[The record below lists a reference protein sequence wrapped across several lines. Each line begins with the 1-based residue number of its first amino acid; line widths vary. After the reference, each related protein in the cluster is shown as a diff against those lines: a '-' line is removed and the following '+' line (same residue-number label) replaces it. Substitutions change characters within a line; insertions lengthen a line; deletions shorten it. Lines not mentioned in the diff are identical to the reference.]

1 MEEIT
6 KCLGHCPLQRGGGG
20 EGQELVRARD
30 HRDHGGGRAHPADLP
45 ARDAEDLAGGTDLD
59 RAVGHAGEGAQGTM
73 GLPVKPHLLPDL
85 VADGDQ
91 IVRHA
96 QRGQQGE
103 LGLARDRACR
113 VQGIIEDQRP
123 GARRDRGLDGGNID
137 AQGGAQVIGITGAPG
152 VGKSTTVDALIKLLR
167 ERDFSVAVLAV
178 DPSSPISGGALL
190 GDRIRLTDHFTD
202 SKVFI
207 RSLATRGHLGG
218 LSASTKAVLQIT
230 QSAKFDYIIVET
242 VGVGQSEV
250 EVMRVVDT
258 VLVVLAP
265 GMGDG
270 IQASKA
276 GLLEIGDIYLV
287 NKSDREGAKQTA
299 QDISRSIEMSPP
311 KTVAGKPWIPPVLLG
326 AMQNGSGVV
335 ELMAEI
341 EKHRNG

>member
-1 MEEIT
+1 MSQIDNTELLNQVRNGDRQALAKAITVIENTGIPFEI
-6 KCLGHCPLQRGGGG
+6 
-20 EGQELVRARD
+20 
-30 HRDHGGGRAHPADLP
+30 
-45 ARDAEDLAGGTDLD
+45 AEIA
-59 RAVGHAGEGAQGTM
+59 
-73 GLPVKPHLLPDL
+73 
-85 VADGDQ
+85 
-91 IVRHA
+91 
-96 QRGQQGE
+96 
-103 LGLARDRACR
+103 
-113 VQGIIEDQRP
+113 
-123 GARRDRGLDGGNID
+123 
-137 AQGGAQVIGITGAPG
+137 GAQVLGITGAPG

-167 ERDFSVAVLAV
+167 ERNFSVAVLAV

-218 LSASTKAVLQIT
+218 LSASTKAVLQLVKT
-230 QSAKFDYIIVET
+230 AKFDFIIVET

-287 NKSDREGAKQTA
+287 NKSDREGADQTA

-326 AMQNGSGVV
+326 AMQNGTGVV
-335 ELMAEI
+335 ELMDGI
-341 EKHRNG
+341 ERHRNG

>member
-1 MEEIT
+1 MSQIDNT
-6 KCLGHCPLQRGGGG
+6 
-20 EGQELVRARD
+20 ELLNQVR
-30 HRDHGGGRAHPADLP
+30 
-45 ARDAEDLAGGTDLD
+45 
-59 RAVGHAGEGAQGTM
+59 
-73 GLPVKPHLLPDL
+73 
-85 VADGDQ
+85 DGDRQ
-91 IVRHA
+91 A
-96 QRGQQGE
+96 
-103 LGLARDRACR
+103 LAKAIT
-113 VQGIIEDQRP
+113 VIENTGIPFEIAEST
-123 GARRDRGLDGGNID
+123 
-137 AQGGAQVIGITGAPG
+137 GAQVLGITGAPG

-167 ERDFSVAVLAV
+167 ERNFSVAVLAV

-218 LSASTKAVLQIT
+218 LSASTKAVLQLVKA
-230 QSAKFDYIIVET
+230 AKFDFIIVET

-287 NKSDREGAKQTA
+287 NKSDREGADQTA

-326 AMQNGSGVV
+326 AMQNGTGVV
-335 ELMAEI
+335 ELMAEV
-341 EKHRNG
+341 ERHRNG

>member
-1 MEEIT
+1 MSQSDNTELLSQVRNGDRQALAKAIT
-6 KCLGHCPLQRGGGG
+6 VI
-20 EGQELVRARD
+20 ENA
-30 HRDHGGGRAHPADLP
+30 
-45 ARDAEDLAGGTDLD
+45 
-59 RAVGHAGEGAQGTM
+59 
-73 GLPVKPHLLPDL
+73 GLPFEINES
-85 VADGDQ
+85 A
-91 IVRHA
+91 
-96 QRGQQGE
+96 
-103 LGLARDRACR
+103 
-113 VQGIIEDQRP
+113 
-123 GARRDRGLDGGNID
+123 
-137 AQGGAQVIGITGAPG
+137 GAQVIGITGAPG

-167 ERDFSVAVLAV
+167 ERNFSVAVLAV

-218 LSASTKAVLQIT
+218 LSASTKAVLQLVKT
-230 QSAKFDYIIVET
+230 AKFDFIIVET

-287 NKSDREGAKQTA
+287 NKSDREGADQTA

-326 AMQNGSGVV
+326 AMQNGTGVV
-335 ELMAEI
+335 ELMDGI
-341 EKHRNG
+341 ERHRNG

>member
-1 MEEIT
+1 MSQIDNT
-6 KCLGHCPLQRGGGG
+6 
-20 EGQELVRARD
+20 ELLNQVR
-30 HRDHGGGRAHPADLP
+30 
-45 ARDAEDLAGGTDLD
+45 
-59 RAVGHAGEGAQGTM
+59 
-73 GLPVKPHLLPDL
+73 
-85 VADGDQ
+85 DGDRQ
-91 IVRHA
+91 A
-96 QRGQQGE
+96 
-103 LGLARDRACR
+103 LAKAIT
-113 VQGIIEDQRP
+113 VIENTGIPFEIAEST
-123 GARRDRGLDGGNID
+123 
-137 AQGGAQVIGITGAPG
+137 GAQVLGITGAPG

-167 ERDFSVAVLAV
+167 ERNFSVAVLAV

-218 LSASTKAVLQIT
+218 LSASTKAVLQLVKT
-230 QSAKFDYIIVET
+230 AKFDFIIVET

-287 NKSDREGAKQTA
+287 NKSDREGADQTA

-311 KTVAGKPWIPPVLLG
+311 KTVAGKPWIPPVLQG
-326 AMQNGSGVV
+326 AMQNGTGVV
-335 ELMAEI
+335 ELMDGI
-341 EKHRNG
+341 ERHRNG

>member
-1 MEEIT
+1 MSQSDYTELLSQVRNGDRQALAKAIT
-6 KCLGHCPLQRGGGG
+6 
-20 EGQELVRARD
+20 
-30 HRDHGGGRAHPADLP
+30 
-45 ARDAEDLAGGTDLD
+45 
-59 RAVGHAGEGAQGTM
+59 
-73 GLPVKPHLLPDL
+73 
-85 VADGDQ
+85 
-91 IVRHA
+91 
-96 QRGQQGE
+96 
-103 LGLARDRACR
+103 
-113 VQGIIEDQRP
+113 IIENSGQPFEIEDK
-123 GARRDRGLDGGNID
+123 A
-137 AQGGAQVIGITGAPG
+137 GAQVIGITGAPG

-167 ERDFSVAVLAV
+167 ERNFSVAVLAV

-202 SKVFI
+202 PGVFI

-218 LSASTKAVLQIT
+218 LSVSTKAVLKLV
-230 QSAKFDYIIVET
+230 QSAKFDFIIVET

-258 VLVVLAP
+258 VVVVLAP

-276 GLLEIGDIYLV
+276 GLLEIGDIYLI
-287 NKSDREGAKQTA
+287 NKSDREGAKETA
-299 QDISRSIEMSPP
+299 ADIERSISMSMP

-326 AMQNGSGVV
+326 AMQNGTGVS

>member
-1 MEEIT
+1 MSQADHTELLSQVRNGARQALAKAIT
-6 KCLGHCPLQRGGGG
+6 
-20 EGQELVRARD
+20 
-30 HRDHGGGRAHPADLP
+30 
-45 ARDAEDLAGGTDLD
+45 
-59 RAVGHAGEGAQGTM
+59 
-73 GLPVKPHLLPDL
+73 
-85 VADGDQ
+85 
-91 IVRHA
+91 
-96 QRGQQGE
+96 
-103 LGLARDRACR
+103 
-113 VQGIIEDQRP
+113 IIENT
-123 GARRDRGLDGGNID
+123 GTAFNID

-167 ERDFSVAVLAV
+167 ERDYSVAILAV

>member
-1 MEEIT
+1 LAKAIT
-6 KCLGHCPLQRGGGG
+6 II
-20 EGQELVRARD
+20 EN
-30 HRDHGGGRAHPADLP
+30 
-45 ARDAEDLAGGTDLD
+45 T
-59 RAVGHAGEGAQGTM
+59 
-73 GLPVKPHLLPDL
+73 GLPF
-85 VADGDQ
+85 
-91 IVRHA
+91 
-96 QRGQQGE
+96 E
-103 LGLARDRACR
+103 
-113 VQGIIEDQRP
+113 IEDNA
-123 GARRDRGLDGGNID
+123 GT
-137 AQGGAQVIGITGAPG
+137 QVIGITGAPG

-167 ERDFSVAVLAV
+167 ERNFSVAVLAV

-202 SKVFI
+202 PGVFI

-218 LSASTKAVLQIT
+218 LSVSTKAVLQLT
-230 QSAKFDYIIVET
+230 QSAKFDFIIVET

-258 VLVVLAP
+258 VAVVLAP

-276 GLLEIGDIYLV
+276 GLLEIGDIYLI
-287 NKSDREGAKQTA
+287 NKSDREGAKETA
-299 QDISRSIEMSPP
+299 ADIERSISMSMP

-326 AMQNGSGVV
+326 AMQNGTGVI

>member
-1 MEEIT
+1 MSQTNHTELLSQVRNGDRQALAKAITVIENTGQPFEIE
-6 KCLGHCPLQRGGGG
+6 KI
-20 EGQELVRARD
+20 EG
-30 HRDHGGGRAHPADLP
+30 
-45 ARDAEDLAGGTDLD
+45 T
-59 RAVGHAGEGAQGTM
+59 
-73 GLPVKPHLLPDL
+73 
-85 VADGDQ
+85 
-91 IVRHA
+91 
-96 QRGQQGE
+96 
-103 LGLARDRACR
+103 
-113 VQGIIEDQRP
+113 
-123 GARRDRGLDGGNID
+123 
-137 AQGGAQVIGITGAPG
+137 QVIGLTGAPG

-167 ERDFSVAVLAV
+167 ERNFSVAVLAV

-202 SKVFI
+202 SNVFI

-218 LSASTKAVLQIT
+218 LSASTKAVLELT
-230 QSAKFDYIIVET
+230 KYAKFDFIIVET

-258 VLVVLAP
+258 VVVVLAP

-287 NKSDREGAKQTA
+287 NKSDRDGAKQTA

-326 AMQNGSGVV
+326 AMQNGTGVV
-335 ELMAEI
+335 ELMDEI
-341 EKHRNG
+341 ERHKNG

>member
-1 MEEIT
+1 MSQTDHSELLSQVRNGDRQALAKAIT
-6 KCLGHCPLQRGGGG
+6 IIENTGVAF
-20 EGQELVRARD
+20 EM
-30 HRDHGGGRAHPADLP
+30 PADS
-45 ARDAEDLAGGTDLD
+45 G
-59 RAVGHAGEGAQGTM
+59 M
-73 GLPVKPHLLPDL
+73 KS
-85 VADGDQ
+85 
-91 IVRHA
+91 
-96 QRGQQGE
+96 
-103 LGLARDRACR
+103 
-113 VQGIIEDQRP
+113 
-123 GARRDRGLDGGNID
+123 
-137 AQGGAQVIGITGAPG
+137 QVIGITGAPG

-167 ERDFSVAVLAV
+167 ERKLSVAILAV

-202 SKVFI
+202 SGVFI

-218 LSASTKAVLQIT
+218 LSASTKAVLELT
-230 QSAKFDYIIVET
+230 QSAKFDFIIVET

-258 VLVVLAP
+258 VVVVLAP

-287 NKSDREGAKQTA
+287 NKSDREGAAQTA

-326 AMQNGSGVV
+326 AMQNGTGVS

-341 EKHRNG
+341 EKHVNG

>member
-1 MEEIT
+1 MSQSDHT
-6 KCLGHCPLQRGGGG
+6 
-20 EGQELVRARD
+20 ELLSQVRN
-30 HRDHGGGRAHPADLP
+30 
-45 ARDAEDLAGGTDLD
+45 
-59 RAVGHAGEGAQGTM
+59 
-73 GLPVKPHLLPDL
+73 
-85 VADGDQ
+85 
-91 IVRHA
+91 
-96 QRGQQGE
+96 
-103 LGLARDRACR
+103 RDRQALAKAIT
-113 VQGIIEDQRP
+113 IIENSGQPFEIEDK
-123 GARRDRGLDGGNID
+123 A
-137 AQGGAQVIGITGAPG
+137 GAQVIGITGAPG

-167 ERDFSVAVLAV
+167 ERNISVAVLAV

-202 SKVFI
+202 PGVFI

-218 LSASTKAVLQIT
+218 LSVSTKAVLKLV
-230 QSAKFDYIIVET
+230 QSAKFDFIIVET

-258 VLVVLAP
+258 VVVVLAP

-276 GLLEIGDIYLV
+276 GLLEIGDIYLI
-287 NKSDREGAKQTA
+287 NKLDREGAKETA
-299 QDISRSIEMSPP
+299 ADIERSISMSMP

-326 AMQNGSGVV
+326 AMQNGTGVS

>member
-1 MEEIT
+1 MSQTDHSELLSQVRNGDRQALAKAIT
-6 KCLGHCPLQRGGGG
+6 IIENTGVAF
-20 EGQELVRARD
+20 EM
-30 HRDHGGGRAHPADLP
+30 PADS
-45 ARDAEDLAGGTDLD
+45 G
-59 RAVGHAGEGAQGTM
+59 M
-73 GLPVKPHLLPDL
+73 KS
-85 VADGDQ
+85 
-91 IVRHA
+91 
-96 QRGQQGE
+96 
-103 LGLARDRACR
+103 
-113 VQGIIEDQRP
+113 
-123 GARRDRGLDGGNID
+123 
-137 AQGGAQVIGITGAPG
+137 QVIGITGAPG

-167 ERDFSVAVLAV
+167 ERKLSVAILAV

-202 SKVFI
+202 SGVFI

-218 LSASTKAVLQIT
+218 LSASTKAVLQLT
-230 QSAKFDYIIVET
+230 QSAKFDFIIVET

-258 VLVVLAP
+258 VVVVLAP

-287 NKSDREGAKQTA
+287 NKSDREGAEQTA

-326 AMQNGSGVV
+326 AMQNGTGVT

-341 EKHRNG
+341 EKHVNG

>member
-1 MEEIT
+1 MSQTDHSELLSQVRNGDRQALAKAIT
-6 KCLGHCPLQRGGGG
+6 IIENTGVAF
-20 EGQELVRARD
+20 EM
-30 HRDHGGGRAHPADLP
+30 PADS
-45 ARDAEDLAGGTDLD
+45 G
-59 RAVGHAGEGAQGTM
+59 M
-73 GLPVKPHLLPDL
+73 KS
-85 VADGDQ
+85 
-91 IVRHA
+91 
-96 QRGQQGE
+96 
-103 LGLARDRACR
+103 
-113 VQGIIEDQRP
+113 
-123 GARRDRGLDGGNID
+123 
-137 AQGGAQVIGITGAPG
+137 QVIGITGAPG

-167 ERDFSVAVLAV
+167 ERKLSVAILAV

-202 SKVFI
+202 SGVFI

-218 LSASTKAVLQIT
+218 LSASTKAVLQLT
-230 QSAKFDYIIVET
+230 QSAKFDFIIVET

-258 VLVVLAP
+258 VVVVLAP

-287 NKSDREGAKQTA
+287 NKSDREGAEQTA

-326 AMQNGSGVV
+326 AMQNGTGVT

-341 EKHRNG
+341 EKHING

>member
-1 MEEIT
+1 MSQADHSELLSQVRNGDRQALAKAIT
-6 KCLGHCPLQRGGGG
+6 IIENTGVAF
-20 EGQELVRARD
+20 EM
-30 HRDHGGGRAHPADLP
+30 PADS
-45 ARDAEDLAGGTDLD
+45 G
-59 RAVGHAGEGAQGTM
+59 M
-73 GLPVKPHLLPDL
+73 KS
-85 VADGDQ
+85 
-91 IVRHA
+91 
-96 QRGQQGE
+96 
-103 LGLARDRACR
+103 
-113 VQGIIEDQRP
+113 
-123 GARRDRGLDGGNID
+123 
-137 AQGGAQVIGITGAPG
+137 QVIGITGAPG

-167 ERDFSVAVLAV
+167 ERKLSVAILAV

-202 SKVFI
+202 SGVFI

-218 LSASTKAVLQIT
+218 LSASTKAVLELT
-230 QSAKFDYIIVET
+230 QSAKFDFIIVET

-258 VLVVLAP
+258 VVVVLAP

-287 NKSDREGAKQTA
+287 NKSDREGAEQTA

-326 AMQNGSGVV
+326 AMQNGTGVT
-335 ELMAEI
+335 ELMTEI
-341 EKHRNG
+341 EKHVNG

>member
-1 MEEIT
+1 MSQSDHAELLSQVRNGDRQALAKAIT
-6 KCLGHCPLQRGGGG
+6 IIENTG
-20 EGQELVRARD
+20 
-30 HRDHGGGRAHPADLP
+30 
-45 ARDAEDLAGGTDLD
+45 
-59 RAVGHAGEGAQGTM
+59 VGFNIEGA
-73 GLPVKPHLLPDL
+73 
-85 VADGDQ
+85 A
-91 IVRHA
+91 
-96 QRGQQGE
+96 
-103 LGLARDRACR
+103 
-113 VQGIIEDQRP
+113 
-123 GARRDRGLDGGNID
+123 
-137 AQGGAQVIGITGAPG
+137 GAQVIGITGAPG

-167 ERDFSVAVLAV
+167 ERNFSVAVLAV

-218 LSASTKAVLQIT
+218 LSASTKSVLNLT
-230 QSAKFDYIIVET
+230 QSAQFDFIIVET

-258 VLVVLAP
+258 VVVVLAP

-276 GLLEIGDIYLV
+276 GLLEIGDIYLI

-299 QDISRSIEMSPP
+299 QDISRSIEMSSP

-326 AMQNGSGVV
+326 AMQNGTGVV

>member
-1 MEEIT
+1 MSQSDHTELLSQVRNGDRQALAKAITVIENTGVAFEI
-6 KCLGHCPLQRGGGG
+6 
-20 EGQELVRARD
+20 EGKAS
-30 HRDHGGGRAHPADLP
+30 
-45 ARDAEDLAGGTDLD
+45 
-59 RAVGHAGEGAQGTM
+59 
-73 GLPVKPHLLPDL
+73 
-85 VADGDQ
+85 
-91 IVRHA
+91 
-96 QRGQQGE
+96 
-103 LGLARDRACR
+103 
-113 VQGIIEDQRP
+113 
-123 GARRDRGLDGGNID
+123 
-137 AQGGAQVIGITGAPG
+137 AQVIGITGAPG

-167 ERDFSVAVLAV
+167 ERNFSVAVLAV

-202 SKVFI
+202 SGVFI

-218 LSASTKAVLQIT
+218 LSVSTKAVLQLT
-230 QSAKFDYIIVET
+230 QSAKFDFIIVET

-258 VLVVLAP
+258 VVVVLAP

-276 GLLEIGDIYLV
+276 GLLEIGDIYLI
-287 NKSDREGAKQTA
+287 NKSDREGAKETA
-299 QDISRSIEMSPP
+299 ADIERSISMSMP

-326 AMQNGSGVV
+326 AMQNGTGVV

>member
-1 MEEIT
+1 MSQSDHSELLSQVRNGDRQALAKAIT
-6 KCLGHCPLQRGGGG
+6 IIENTGVAF
-20 EGQELVRARD
+20 EM
-30 HRDHGGGRAHPADLP
+30 PADS
-45 ARDAEDLAGGTDLD
+45 G
-59 RAVGHAGEGAQGTM
+59 M
-73 GLPVKPHLLPDL
+73 KS
-85 VADGDQ
+85 
-91 IVRHA
+91 
-96 QRGQQGE
+96 
-103 LGLARDRACR
+103 
-113 VQGIIEDQRP
+113 
-123 GARRDRGLDGGNID
+123 
-137 AQGGAQVIGITGAPG
+137 QVIGITGAPG

-167 ERDFSVAVLAV
+167 ERKLSVAILAV

-202 SKVFI
+202 SGVFI

-218 LSASTKAVLQIT
+218 LSASTKAVLQLT
-230 QSAKFDYIIVET
+230 QSAKFDFIIVET

-258 VLVVLAP
+258 VVVVLAP

-287 NKSDREGAKQTA
+287 NKSDREGAEQTA

-326 AMQNGSGVV
+326 AMQNGTGVT

-341 EKHRNG
+341 EKLGNG

>member
-1 MEEIT
+1 MSQTDHSELLSQVRNGDRQALAKAIT
-6 KCLGHCPLQRGGGG
+6 IIENTGVAF
-20 EGQELVRARD
+20 EM
-30 HRDHGGGRAHPADLP
+30 PADS
-45 ARDAEDLAGGTDLD
+45 G
-59 RAVGHAGEGAQGTM
+59 M
-73 GLPVKPHLLPDL
+73 KS
-85 VADGDQ
+85 
-91 IVRHA
+91 
-96 QRGQQGE
+96 
-103 LGLARDRACR
+103 
-113 VQGIIEDQRP
+113 
-123 GARRDRGLDGGNID
+123 
-137 AQGGAQVIGITGAPG
+137 QVIGITGAPG

-167 ERDFSVAVLAV
+167 ERKLSVAILAV

-202 SKVFI
+202 SGVFI

-218 LSASTKAVLQIT
+218 LSASTKAVLELT
-230 QSAKFDYIIVET
+230 QSAKFDFIIVET

-258 VLVVLAP
+258 VVVVLAP

-287 NKSDREGAKQTA
+287 NKSDREGAAQTA

-326 AMQNGSGVV
+326 AMQNGTGVT

-341 EKHRNG
+341 EKHGNG